1 VYDGLQRL
9 LPADHLRVCLPFD
22 PSTAIMALITSRTE
36 LGLVTFVAL
45 GPLAPMIY
53 VAHWN
58 SATPG
63 QVGAGYG
70 SRGVLEEQ
78 ELDVAAL
85 VEEAGPR

>member
-1 VYDGLQRL
+1 
-9 LPADHLRVCLPFD
+9 
-22 PSTAIMALITSRTE
+22 MALITLRTE
-36 LGLVTFVAL
+36 LGLTTFIAL

-53 VAHWN
+53 VAHWY

-63 QVGAGYG
+63 KVGAGYG

-85 VEEAGPR
+85 VDEVGPR